1 MAKATEAHAVR
12 LPSSRS
18 LLVVGISLQHVLG
31 KRFLNKSR
39 SSVKFVPDISEA
51 GGEHR
56 FDLAVGVHSS
66 DDLEGRRSYALWAQR
81 TGTPALHVVLDGS
94 EELIGPLALPG
105 VSGCGYC
112 AWARMF
118 AAGVY
123 RNRQQSAASDS
134 VADVAGPLLSREIQA
149 ILKNPKTSRLLQQVL
164 AIDAG
169 SGNVSLHRF
178 IPLDHCP
185 VCGGA
190 SAHPVS
196 EQQHTELSAEDD
208 PGVVL
213 NALAGWVD
221 PVTGVLPRIVV
232 EKPSDTGLDLPIV
245 VTVAP
250 PHVVEDSG
258 ELRRLPVGWGKGLT
272 LSGAILSAVGEAI
285 ERYAPS
291 LPDPARIRWAPADEL
306 DGPYLDPRNCSL
318 YVGDQYDR
326 QGFPYT
332 RFDPKVRHPW
342 VLGRWLQG
350 ETGWVPAIMTFLSLT
365 LWREHMICQGTSNGL
380 AAANTLERAALRA
393 MLELVERDAFMT
405 AWLTGSRGTPL
416 MIDGESELQE
426 IVAGIEALGA
436 TVELY
441 SLESACGTTVLCLA
455 LGDGRRYP
463 GATIGLGTDLDP
475 QSAARQAVLELG
487 QTGPHLRRMMLT
499 GTYQV
504 PGAPHQVREMLD
516 HAAYY
521 FPAEHASAFDRLR
534 STATGV
540 SIRSLPVSKRG
551 LADELRSA
559 GIRVALVDVT
569 SPDVATG
576 PFRVVR
582 AVSPDLQPISYGY
595 GLDRAPV
602 ERIAARGIAVDVPT
616 IHPIW

>member
-1 MAKATEAHAVR
+1 MGI
-12 LPSSRS
+12 
-18 LLVVGISLQHVLG
+18 LLQQVLG

-39 SSVKFVPDISEA
+39 SSVKFVPDISEV
-51 GGEHR
+51 GTEHG

-66 DDLEGRRSYALWAQR
+66 GDLKGRRSYAEWAQR
-81 TGTPALHVVLDGS
+81 TATPALHVVLGGT
-94 EELIGPLALPG
+94 ETLIGPLALPG

-123 RNRQQSAASDS
+123 RNKQQSAASDP
-134 VADVAGPLLSREIQA
+134 VGDVAIPLLSREISA
-149 ILKNPKTSRLLQQVL
+149 ILKKPKTSRLLQQVL

-169 SGNVSLHRF
+169 SGNVSIHRF
-178 IPLDHCP
+178 IPLAHCP

-208 PGVVL
+208 PGAVL

-232 EKPSDTGLDLPIV
+232 EKPSETGLELPIV

-291 LPDPARIRWAPADEL
+291 LPDPARIRWAPAAEL

-318 YVGDQYDR
+318 YRDDQYDGE
-326 QGFPYT
+326 GFPYT
-332 RFDPKVRHPW
+332 RFDPKVLHPW

-350 ETGWVPAIMTFLSLT
+350 GPVWVPAIMTFLSLT

-393 MLELVERDAFMT
+393 TLELVERDAFMT

-436 TVELY
+436 MVELY

-487 QTGPHLRRMMLT
+487 QTGPHLRRMMLS
-499 GTYQV
+499 GAYQV

-521 FPAEHASAFDRLR
+521 FPAERASAFDRLR
-534 STATGV
+534 STASRV
-540 SIRSLPVSKRG
+540 SIGTLPVTKRS
-551 LADELRSA
+551 LADELRNA
-559 GIRVALVDVT
+559 GIRVALLDVT

-602 ERIAARGIAVDVPT
+602 ERIGARGVAVDVPT